1 MIDICE
7 GEIYIDEKD
16 TKRVSLEELR
26 SNLAII
32 PQDPVLFTGTIRSG
46 PPSTSTIAINW
57 TDKRI

>member
-16 TKRVSLEELR
+16 TNRVSLEELR

-46 PPSTSTIAINW
+46 PPSISTIAINW
-57 TDKRI
+57 TDKHI

>member
-1 MIDICE
+1 MTLSLFRMIDICE

-32 PQDPVLFTGTIRSG
+32 PQDPVLFTGTIR
-46 PPSTSTIAINW
+46 
-57 TDKRI
+57 